1 MIKGIITKGIGGFYY
16 IEANGIIYECRARGR
31 LRKEKIIPLVGDK
44 VMATIDCKSAKG
56 VIEEILER
64 DTELIRPP
72 VANVDQV
79 VIVFAIQQP
88 DPNLGLL
95 DRFLVMAESEMLDIT
110 ICFNKID
117 LDNYNRVQELKNIY
131 MHANY
136 HVITTST
143 KHNIGIDAF
152 KEILKDKVTVF
163 AGPSGVGKSS
173 LLNTT
178 QPNLALKTGEIS
190 QKNERGKHTTRH
202 VELLELDFG
211 GWVVDTPGFSS
222 LDIDYIEV
230 EELQYLF
237 REFLPFIGDCKF
249 KGCQHVNEPNCAI
262 KERVFENKIC
272 QSRYDSYLQLL
283 QKINQKRR
291 Y

>member
-1 MIKGIITKGIGGFYY
+1 MKGIITKGIGGFYY
-16 IEANGIIYECRARGR
+16 VEANGTVYECRARGR
-31 LRKEKIIPLVGDK
+31 FRKEKIVPLVGDK
-44 VMATIDCKSAKG
+44 VMATIDHKTAKG

-72 VANVDQV
+72 VANVNQV

-88 DPNLGLL
+88 EPNLGLL
-95 DRFLVMAESEMLDIT
+95 DRFLVMAESKGLDIT

-117 LDNYNRVQELKNIY
+117 LGGYDDVQALKKIY
-131 MHANY
+131 VQANY

-143 KHNIGIDAF
+143 KCNMGIDVF
-152 KEILKDKVTVF
+152 KGILKDKVTVF

-190 QKNERGKHTTRH
+190 HKNERGKHTTRH

-222 LDIDYIEV
+222 LDIDCIE
-230 EELQYLF
+230 EQELQYLF
-237 REFLPFIGDCKF
+237 REFVPWIGDCRF
-249 KGCQHVNEPNCAI
+249 KGCKHVNEPECAI
-262 KERVFENKIC
+262 KDRVFENRIS
-272 QSRYDSYLQLL
+272 QSRYESYLQLL
-283 QKINQKRR
+283 EQIHQKRR